1 MLLPKEKLIEKL
13 EKEFIKNA
21 FENKNDIYN
30 NLLNKYNIEFG
41 ISSDIFT
48 QRRYLGEFSDFVLFA
63 VLSEISPK
71 SIEEY
76 FTNAEIEIYSTSKY
90 EKENIIFPL
99 KFDAIE
105 VRDDQWI
112 TKTTVKT
119 LMSLRDA
126 GLINYNPN
134 TQRTMQKIERGGK
147 TVGYKVEINLNQVK
161 EISKSM
167 LDGTYIPDI
176 ITINIPAESDAL
188 FSFNKGKLIIDSID
202 HFDIADGYHRL
213 TAMGR
218 ACNMKE
224 GFDYPMELRI
234 VNFSESKAQ
243 QFIFQAD
250 QKTKMKRI
258 NSDSYNQSSVENII
272 AKKINEDPGFDLNG
286 KISDNGG
293 LIELSYFAKL
303 IAHFYAGKSVENIRQ
318 YSTLSAKLI
327 VSQMNHLLSEIPELY
342 TREWDRR
349 ELIAAMFAFDI
360 CGNNFVDIVNEF
372 KLALENIKEIEKE
385 KSISSYVIFIRKRPF
400 NMIVNKLKEMR
411 GV

>member
-1 MLLPKEKLIEKL
+1 MLLPREKLIEKL

-76 FTNAEIEIYSTSKY
+76 FTNSEIETYSISKY
-90 EKENIIFPL
+90 EKENVIFPL

-105 VRDDQWI
+105 IRDDQWI

-188 FSFNKGKLIIDSID
+188 FSFNKGKLIIDNID

-303 IAHFYAGKSVENIRQ
+303 IAHFYAGKSVENVRQ

-385 KSISSYVIFIRKRPF
+385 KSISSYVIFIRKKPF